1 MPSLTDDRKESIWK
15 TYHMHQSYTI
25 TADIES
31 VDPRTVRNIVKEKKA
46 KLATDEL
53 TNSIASKPTKSSN
66 DSLTTAQLKAYKMFH
81 NDQPNE
87 LVCLKLKLPPRK
99 VIKFRTDF
107 NQMKKSNLDETLV
120 KLLKETADLS
130 EIIEQRR
137 NENLGLEQK
146 QNGLLS
152 ELKELTSVINSLT
165 KEKDRLERSIPSLRQ
180 SERIAHNEEQEATSR
195 LRAVENELIEKSA
208 SDVVGLVRQLEMFP
222 DSVIFQDIKPLLDSS
237 LFQKIAPAFLHMVF
251 QAIIHQP
258 NRTNIIA
265 AFQSL
270 PPEYYGHDIK
280 LPCEELLDREEF
292 SGLLEYL
299 EEHGPSDGNYWLTIM
314 AVRSMSPNPKVKYG
328 ALKVLRDEFM
338 MGGAKRIT

>member
-1 MPSLTDDRKESIWK
+1 M
-15 TYHMHQSYTI
+15 
-25 TADIES
+25 
-31 VDPRTVRNIVKEKKA
+31 
-46 KLATDEL
+46 
-53 TNSIASKPTKSSN
+53 
-66 DSLTTAQLKAYKMFH
+66 
-81 NDQPNE
+81 
-87 LVCLKLKLPPRK
+87 LKLPPRK
-99 VIKFRTDF
+99 VIKFRTDY

-120 KLLKETADLS
+120 KQLKETADLS
-130 EIIEQRR
+130 EIIERRR

-152 ELKELTSVINSLT
+152 NIEELSSVINNLT

-195 LRAVENELIEKSA
+195 LKAVENELIEKSA
-208 SDVVGLVRQLEMFP
+208 PDVVGLVRQLEMFP

-258 NRTNIIA
+258 NRADIIA

-270 PPEYYGHDIK
+270 PPGYYGHDIK
-280 LPCEELLDREEF
+280 LPCEQLLGREEF
-292 SGLLEYL
+292 NGLLEYL

-314 AVRSMSPNPKVKYG
+314 AARSMSPNTKIKYG
-328 ALKVLRDEFM
+328 GLKVLRDEVM
-338 MGGAKRIT
+338 TGGAKRIT